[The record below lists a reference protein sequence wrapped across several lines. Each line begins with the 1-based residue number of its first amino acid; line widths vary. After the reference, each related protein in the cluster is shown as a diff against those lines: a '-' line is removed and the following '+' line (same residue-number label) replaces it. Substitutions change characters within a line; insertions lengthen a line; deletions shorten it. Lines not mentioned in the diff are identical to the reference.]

1 MIKYTQASVVFAEI
15 PNHITLAINIAAC
28 KRQCV
33 GCHSMY
39 LRRDLGQDL
48 EEALPTLLSWY
59 KGMVDTVCFMG
70 EGADHDA
77 LARCIRRA
85 RESGYMTALYSG
97 ADDRAD
103 IPVLQLLSEGELDF
117 LKIGSYQRALGP
129 LTARSTNQRLYQ
141 YDGGKVIDL
150 TPLFW
155 KEYRV

>member
-1 MIKYTQASVVFAEI
+1 MIKYTQTSVVFAEI

-28 KRQCV
+28 KRQCA

-59 KGMVDTVCFMG
+59 KGMADTVCFMG
-70 EGADHDA
+70 EGADPAA

-103 IPVLQLLSEGELDF
+103 IPVLRLLSEGELDF

-141 YDGGKVIDL
+141 YDGGKVTDL